1 MNLPSEEQQIVI
13 DNLKKGYNVV
23 CSAVAGSGK
32 SSTVLATSKQLYDKQ
47 ILQVTYNSSLRLE
60 IKEKVKAFALENIK
74 IHTFHSLAVKYYS
87 TDCHTDTGIRRILLN
102 NTPPRS
108 EICNIELCML
118 DEFQDCSDLYFRFIV
133 KFLRDMGSPV
143 QLLILGDPLQC
154 LYEFKGADSR
164 FLTMSD
170 QIWSGF
176 ELLSSTT
183 FVHCTLRMSY
193 RITNHMASFVNKA
206 MFGNDMMSACKDGEP
221 VTYIRNTRYNIE
233 KTVVFIINELLTNG
247 VQPNDIFILAA
258 SVKGLNS
265 HIRKMEN
272 ALVDNDIPCHVPAF
286 ETGKLDDRVIEGKIV
301 FSTFHCAKGRQR
313 KHVFVVGFDNNYF
326 NQYARTLT
334 DKIQCPNTLYVGC
347 TRATHGLYLLEFDQY
362 PTDRPLEFLK
372 MGHHDFIKS
381 DFVKFK
387 GIPRSI
393 FYGDDGEG
401 KSRTS
406 LIEIKYETPTN
417 MIKFIPDVVLDVI
430 SPIVDRLFACNS
442 PIGITIEI
450 PSVIETKRGS
460 FESVSDLNGIAI
472 PSVYYD
478 HINPDKSQPNLL
490 YEMVENALVDM
501 KENEH
506 IYLKRIVKD
515 LPVRCE
521 NIGDYLFLANV
532 YTAINER
539 LYFKLKQIKRD
550 EYNWLSASVVE
561 ECKERLDNI
570 IRAEPSEIQ
579 SEYMFIHNSME
590 EQHAKID
597 QTLSAH
603 FPENM
608 RFRFT
613 AIVDLATE
621 SCVWELKCTGDI
633 SIDHKLQVIIYAWLW
648 HMCDLPSKTFKILN
662 IITGEVFVLS
672 YENIDELSEVVLP
685 LLKGKHE
692 DLIARTD
699 DEFLRDC
706 ETVIRKPQCVICAV

>member
-32 SSTVLATSKQLYDKQ
+32 SSTVLATSKQLSDKQ

-60 IKEKVKAFALENIK
+60 IKEKVKVFGLENIK

-108 EICNIELCML
+108 EISRIELCML

-233 KTVVFIINELLTNG
+233 KTVVFLISELLNSG

-258 SVKGLNS
+258 SVKGVNS

-313 KHVFVVGFDNNYF
+313 KYVFVVGFDNNYF
-326 NQYARTLT
+326 NQYARTLN
-334 DKIQCPNTLYVGC
+334 DKTQCPNALYVGC

-381 DFVKFK
+381 EFVRFK

-393 FYGDDGEG
+393 FYGDEGEG
-401 KSRTS
+401 KSRVS

-430 SPIVDRLFACNS
+430 SPIVDRLFTCNS

-450 PSVIETKRGS
+450 PSVIETKCGS

-490 YEMVENALVDM
+490 YEMVENALVEM
-501 KENEH
+501 RENEH
-506 IYLKRIVKD
+506 LYLKRIVKD

-550 EYNWLSASVVE
+550 EYNWLSDSVVE
-561 ECKERLDNI
+561 ECKERLDAI

-579 SEYMFIHNSME
+579 SEYMFIHSSME
-590 EQHAKID
+590 EEHSKID

-648 HMCDLPSKTFKILN
+648 HMRDLPNKTFKILN

-692 DLIARTD
+692 DLVARTD
-699 DEFLRDC
+699 EVFLRDC
-706 ETVIRKPQCVICAV
+706 ATVIRQS